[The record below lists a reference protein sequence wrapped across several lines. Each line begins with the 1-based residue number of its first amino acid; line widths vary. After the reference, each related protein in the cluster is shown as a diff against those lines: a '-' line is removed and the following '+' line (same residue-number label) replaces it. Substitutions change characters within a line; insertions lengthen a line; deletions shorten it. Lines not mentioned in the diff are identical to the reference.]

1 VDPIVASL
9 EDAILIATR
18 AHRGQRYPSPEGEP
32 YVFHSLRVMMGCRD
46 PIDQMAA
53 VLHDVVEDTDIEL
66 GDLVEAG
73 MPNDV
78 VLAVDNLTHRT
89 GESYDDYIERLAT
102 NDIARRVKI
111 VDLRQNLSNNRRWPR
126 SVENDNRIDRY
137 EAALARLDPA
147 MTTRDGGSGRQ
158 YQRTGSHGVDSTM
171 AGGDNHPGRL
181 IFLNGG
187 SSAGKSTLGRALQAV
202 LADPWLLVGIDLL
215 IWTLPP
221 EMINDQDGLSVRE
234 GVISRGE
241 LFMPL
246 YLGFQT
252 AVAALAR
259 SGVNVLV
266 DDITVDGSA
275 DQERWNHA
283 LRDVE
288 VCWIGVNC
296 APAVAAAREA
306 GRGGRLPAIAR
317 HQAWSVH
324 RGVRYDVEVD
334 TGALDLQEEIG
345 VISEW
350 LARTWSITVSPRPTD
365 HPTVPPSS
373 GWTPGASVHPAP
385 WEQ

>member
-1 VDPIVASL
+1 VKPVASL

-32 YVFHSLRVMMGCRD
+32 YVFHPLRVMMGCLD

-53 VLHDVVEDTDIEL
+53 VLHDVVEDTEIEL

-73 MPNDV
+73 FPNDV

-102 NDIARRVKI
+102 NEIARRVKI
-111 VDLRQNLSNNRRWPR
+111 VDLRQNLSNNRRLPR
-126 SVENDNRIDRY
+126 SVENDDRIDRY
-137 EAALARLDPA
+137 EAALARLGA
-147 MTTRDGGSGRQ
+147 ARVTRDGDSGHQ
-158 YQRTGSHGVDSTM
+158 YRRTGSYVVDSTT
-171 AGGDNHPGRL
+171 AGGDSHPGRL
-181 IFLNGG
+181 IMLNGG
-187 SSAGKSTLGRALQAV
+187 SSAGKSTLGRALQAE

-241 LFMPL
+241 RFMPL

-266 DDITVDGSA
+266 DDITIDGLA
-275 DQERWNHA
+275 DQDRWNHA
-283 LRDVE
+283 LRDLE

-296 APAVAAAREA
+296 APEVAAAREA

-334 TGALDLQEEIG
+334 TGALDLQGEIG

-350 LARTWSITVSPRPTD
+350 LGRTWSITVSPRPTD

-373 GWTPGASVHPAP
+373 GRTPGASTHPAP